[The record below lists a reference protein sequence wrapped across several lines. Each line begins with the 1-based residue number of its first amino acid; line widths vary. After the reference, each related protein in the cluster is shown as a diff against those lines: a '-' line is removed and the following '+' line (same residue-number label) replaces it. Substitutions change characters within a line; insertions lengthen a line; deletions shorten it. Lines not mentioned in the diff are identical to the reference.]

1 MNTLVIFWLFFLL
14 TKYSIQYTTRRGSW
28 PHFLGLFALHFPV
41 VVICNKWLYSF
52 LGQGSIRQVRSTKWM
67 IRKGIQSHWNLHD
80 AKNGLPFESIA
91 QVFGIHGPFD
101 VSDKYVV
108 VFRAPELGSIDVAP
122 IKIRR
127 FAFIDW
133 LLLLFDERSIA
144 AASAF
149 WFDEN
154 CPVVQVKHSVL
165 KQRKLFQLF
174 KKSTSSENDRD
185 SNSKSE

>member
-1 MNTLVIFWLFFLL
+1 M
-14 TKYSIQYTTRRGSW
+14 
-28 PHFLGLFALHFPV
+28 
-41 VVICNKWLYSF
+41 
-52 LGQGSIRQVRSTKWM
+52 
-67 IRKGIQSHWNLHD
+67 
-80 AKNGLPFESIA
+80 
-91 QVFGIHGPFD
+91 FGIHGPLD
-101 VSDKYVV
+101 VSDKDVV
-108 VFRAPELGSIDVAP
+108 VFRAPELGFIDVAL
-122 IKIRR
+122 IKVRR
-127 FAFIDW
+127 FAFSDYF
-133 LLLLFDERSIA
+133 LLFDERSIA